1 MPEWQWFHRNAY
13 NVYTMLIL
21 KADQRLVQQHFEL
34 EPKIMIPGPYS
45 SNAFVMSFYLQC
57 GFTPFESSAKG
68 WGISWAWESR
78 HFQNTARHIALIF
91 RKDTAPPQPQSL
103 PCPVSQV
110 FEYPDSKIPLYL
122 VWQVRPDDPST
133 KCSVEVAALNY
144 EGYRQRWRQ
153 HTFKVPL
160 HSGRCLSYSSL
171 LPAFISRSVASGE
184 GGPMRCGSVTRDGIA
199 FGKMEGASSTL
210 ILPRHP
216 LMAVMTTASILTWKA
231 ASPYAAST
239 AHSGPSQRK
248 LNCQQH

>member
-1 MPEWQWFHRNAY
+1 
-13 NVYTMLIL
+13 MLVS
-21 KADQRLVQQHFEL
+21 KADQQLVQQHSEL
-34 EPKIMIPGPYS
+34 EPKIMIIIPGPYS
-45 SNAFVMSFYLQC
+45 TNAFVISFYLQ
-57 GFTPFESSAKG
+57 GSFTPFESTAKG

-110 FEYPDSKIPLYL
+110 FEYPDSKIPLHHL
-122 VWQVRPDDPST
+122 GQVHLHDLPTR
-133 KCSVEVAALNY
+133 CRGCGIIL
-144 EGYRQRWRQ
+144 RRIWQRWRQ

-184 GGPMRCGSVTRDGIA
+184 GGPMRCGSVTRDGTA
-199 FGKMEGASSTL
+199 VGKMEGASSTL
-210 ILPRHP
+210 ILPRRL
-216 LMAVMTTASILTWKA
+216 LMVAMTTASILTWKA

-239 AHSGPSQRK
+239 AHSGPSLRK
-248 LNCQQH
+248 LNCQQR